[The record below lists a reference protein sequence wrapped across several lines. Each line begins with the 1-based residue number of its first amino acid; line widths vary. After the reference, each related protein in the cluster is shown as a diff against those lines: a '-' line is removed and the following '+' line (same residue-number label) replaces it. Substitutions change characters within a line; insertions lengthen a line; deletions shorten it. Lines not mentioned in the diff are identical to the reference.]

1 MEPKCQSVMYAPSTE
16 SSKENTSEKEGNVSL
31 VEDDNDNLEE
41 RVVALREV
49 LTILYG
55 TENIICFEISN
66 IV

>member
-1 MEPKCQSVMYAPSTE
+1 MEPNSQSVMYAPSTG
-16 SSKENTSEKEGNVSL
+16 SSKENASEKEGNVSL
-31 VEDDNDNLEE
+31 DEDDYDNLEE